1 MYNFI
6 PIIDSN
12 IKEASLLTVA
22 SGQLNSVETVLE
34 SYNDAKEISIWR
46 PMMVTFNDLPT
57 GFVMH
62 GEWIYEDLSNRVWMD
77 RFLTDHRHQS
87 QGHAHRLIP
96 LVIDL
101 LRNLYS
107 CSSIY
112 LSVYSTYSKAIK
124 LY

>member
-1 MYNFI
+1 MCNFI

-57 GFVMH
+57 GFVMTES
-62 GEWIYEDLSNRVWMD
+62 GFMRI
-77 RFLTDHRHQS
+77 
-87 QGHAHRLIP
+87 
-96 LVIDL
+96 
-101 LRNLYS
+101 
-107 CSSIY
+107 
-112 LSVYSTYSKAIK
+112 
-124 LY
+124 